1 MLEHVTIIG
10 DHSQDS
16 FTIDHSKEA
25 LVIVRYEYWPDDDI
39 DAQGSHYEELIDVI
53 MDKGAEVVAQF

>member
-1 MLEHVTIIG
+1 MCSWENGRSMLEHVTIIG
-10 DHSQDS
+10 DYSQDS

-39 DAQGSHYEELIDVI
+39 A
-53 MDKGAEVVAQF
+53 A